1 MKSIL
6 SSLILISIILVS
18 NPAKAQDLFPDGTPI
33 PEWFRD
39 TTPTDISALGKQYTI
54 TDYGVSRDSSLVQT
68 KAIQAV
74 IDTAFEN
81 GGGVIIIPKGTFLS
95 GALFFKQGTHLYLE
109 QDGVLKGSDDISDF
123 PVLMTRIE
131 GESVDYF
138 PALVNADGIDGFTIS
153 GKGTLDGNGL
163 RYWKAFWLRRDF

>member
-54 TDYGVSRDSSLVQT
+54 TDYVVSRDSSLVQT

-74 IDTAFEN
+74 IAKIAPSRNE
-81 GGGVIIIPKGTFLS
+81 
-95 GALFFKQGTHLYLE
+95 
-109 QDGVLKGSDDISDF
+109 
-123 PVLMTRIE
+123 PVQF
-131 GESVDYF
+131 VKV
-138 PALVNADGIDGFTIS
+138 AA
-153 GKGTLDGNGL
+153 K
-163 RYWKAFWLRRDF
+163 